1 MNSTI
6 KRTIFDPQN
15 SLSFDPKVIQ
25 KMIVLLLKDIDGIL
39 LTEEMVESN
48 RLFNS
53 ADENGIHVEVGTK
66 QVAIDLNITCEFGKN
81 IPTIFQKTLDIL
93 TVQLKEMTGL
103 SLVELNIHVDD
114 IVAKETVLEQ
124 TPSVVEPLEKEIMKP
139 VVESIEENKQ
149 PIESADDLKI
159 AEQLPQIDAKS
170 EVIDAKVVDP
180 KPKKTK
186 SPKVSKPK
194 KEKAKKSDSKKETL
208 D

>member
-6 KRTIFDPQN
+6 KKTIFDPQN
-15 SLSFDPKVIQ
+15 SLSFDDKVIQ

-39 LTEEMVESN
+39 LTDEMVESN
-48 RLFNS
+48 RLFNT
-53 ADENGIHVEVGTK
+53 ADANGIHVEVGTK

-81 IPTIFQKTLDIL
+81 IPAIFQETLDIL

-124 TPSVVEPLEKEIMKP
+124 PQP
-139 VVESIEENKQ
+139 VVELPEKESVVPVVVAIEENNQ

-159 AEQLPQIDAKS
+159 AEQPPQIDTKLD
-170 EVIDAKVVDP
+170 VIDAEVVEV

-186 SPKVSKPK
+186 SPKVAKTK
-194 KEKAKKSDSKKETL
+194 KEKTKKSDTKE
-208 D
+208 

>member
-6 KRTIFDPQN
+6 KKTIFDPQN
-15 SLSFDPKVIQ
+15 SLSFDDKVIQ

-39 LTEEMVESN
+39 LTDEMEESN
-48 RLFNS
+48 RLFNT
-53 ADENGIHVEVGTK
+53 ADANGIHVEVGTK

-81 IPTIFQKTLDIL
+81 IPAIFQETLDIL

-124 TPSVVEPLEKEIMKP
+124 PQPVVELPEKEIVVP
-139 VVESIEENKQ
+139 VVVAIEENNQ

-159 AEQLPQIDAKS
+159 AEQPPQIDTKLD
-170 EVIDAKVVDP
+170 VIDAEVVEV

-186 SPKVSKPK
+186 SPKVAKTK
-194 KEKAKKSDSKKETL
+194 KEKTKKSDTKE
-208 D
+208 

>member
-6 KRTIFDPQN
+6 KKTIFDPQN
-15 SLSFDPKVIQ
+15 SLSFDDKVIQ

-39 LTEEMVESN
+39 LTDEMVESN
-48 RLFNS
+48 RLFNT
-53 ADENGIHVEVGTK
+53 ADANGIHVEVGTK

-81 IPTIFQKTLDIL
+81 IPAIFQETLDIL

-124 TPSVVEPLEKEIMKP
+124 PQP
-139 VVESIEENKQ
+139 VVELPEKESVVPVVVAIEENNQ

-159 AEQLPQIDAKS
+159 AEQPPQIDTKLD
-170 EVIDAKVVDP
+170 VIDAEVFEV

-186 SPKVSKPK
+186 SPKVAKTK
-194 KEKAKKSDSKKETL
+194 KEKTKKSDTKE
-208 D
+208 

>member
-124 TPSVVEPLEKEIMKP
+124 TPSVVEPPEKEIVTP
-139 VVESIEENKQ
+139 VVGSIEENNQ
-149 PIESADDLKI
+149 RIESADDFKI
-159 AEQLPQIDAKS
+159 AEQPPQTDAKL
-170 EVIDAKVVDP
+170 EVSDAKVVEP

-194 KEKAKKSDSKKETL
+194 KEKAKKSDSKKEAL